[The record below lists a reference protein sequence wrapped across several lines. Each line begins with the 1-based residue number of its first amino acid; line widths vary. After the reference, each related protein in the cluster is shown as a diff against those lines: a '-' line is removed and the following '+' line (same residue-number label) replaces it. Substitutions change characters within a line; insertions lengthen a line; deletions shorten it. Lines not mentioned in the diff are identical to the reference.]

1 MCGVT
6 GWVAYDRDLTT
17 EAVTLRAMTATLAS
31 RGPDGEGLWTGR
43 HAGLGHRR
51 LAVIDLPGGTQPMI
65 AETPG
70 GAVVLSYSGEVYNYR
85 ELRAELRGR
94 GHRFRTVSDTEV
106 VLAAYLEWGE
116 DLVERLN
123 GMFAFAIWDDRRERL
138 LLARDRF
145 GVKPMFLY
153 PTPDGLLFG
162 SEPKAILANPLARK
176 VLDEDGLREIF
187 GFVKVPGSA
196 VWSGMRELRPGT
208 LAVLDRRGLRE
219 RTYWRL
225 TAAPHTDDVPETVAR
240 VRELLHDIA
249 RRQLVADVP
258 QCVLLSGG
266 LDSSVLT
273 ALAAEVLHE
282 HGEIPRT
289 FAVSF
294 AGEQDGFVPHVL
306 QDSLDAPFVKQ
317 VARYVGTEHADL
329 VLDHTALADPA
340 NRAAAVRARDLP
352 TGMGE
357 MDVSLLLLFRAARA
371 RATVALSG
379 ESADEVF
386 AGYWWFHD
394 EGAQQAPI
402 YPWIHGI
409 GGAQSQSRPLV
420 NAGLAARLD
429 VPGHLR
435 QGYADALAQAPVLD
449 SDDER
454 EQRLR
459 RICHVHLSQFLTNML
474 DRKDR
479 MSMATGLEVRVPF
492 CDHRL
497 VEYVYNTPWAL
508 KTFDGKEKSLLRGAA
523 DGLLPRAVL
532 ERRKS
537 PYPSTQDV
545 KYLLAVQDQLHE
557 LLARRDTP
565 VFDLIERDWVRAVA
579 TAAPAHIDRATRQFL
594 ERLLDI
600 TMWLDIYRPEMR
612 L

>member
-6 GWVAYDRDLTT
+6 GWVSYDRELTAHT
-17 EAVTLRAMTATLAS
+17 VTLRAMTATLAA
-31 RGPDGEGLWTGR
+31 RGPDGEGVWTAR

-51 LAVIDLPGGTQPMI
+51 LAVIDLPGGAQPMV
-65 AETPG
+65 AETPA
-70 GAVVLSYSGEVYNYR
+70 GAIALSYSGEVYNHR
-85 ELRAELRGR
+85 ELRAELQRR
-94 GHRFRTVSDTEV
+94 GHRFRTASDTEV
-106 VLAAYLEWGE
+106 VLTAYLEWGE
-116 DLVERLN
+116 DLVEHLN
-123 GMFAFAIWDDRRERL
+123 GMYAFAVWDDRTERL
-138 LLARDRF
+138 LLVRDRL
-145 GVKPMFLY
+145 GVKPMFIY
-153 PTPDGLLFG
+153 PTADGLLFG

-176 VLDEDGLREIF
+176 ALGEDGLREIF
-187 GFVKVPGSA
+187 GFVKMPGSA
-196 VWSGMRELRPGT
+196 IWHGMRELKPGT
-208 LAVLDRRGLRE
+208 LAVLDHNGLRE
-219 RTYWRL
+219 RVYWRVEAMPHPDN
-225 TAAPHTDDVPETVAR
+225 AAESVEH
-240 VRELLHDIA
+240 VRELLHDIM

-282 HGEIPRT
+282 RGEIPRT

-306 QDSLDAPFVKQ
+306 QDSLDAPFVRQ
-317 VARYVGTEHADL
+317 VARHVGTEHTDI
-329 VLDHTALADPA
+329 VLDHTALADPD
-340 NRAAAVRARDLP
+340 NRAAAVTARDLP

-357 MDVSLLLLFRAARA
+357 MDVSLLLLFQAARA
-371 RATVALSG
+371 RSTVALSG

-386 AGYWWFHD
+386 AGYWWQHD
-394 EGAQQAPI
+394 PAAQQAPI
-402 YPWIHGI
+402 YPWIAGI
-409 GGAQSQSRPLV
+409 GGAQSQTRPMI
-420 NAGLAARLD
+420 NAGLAARMD
-429 VPGHLR
+429 IPGHLVG
-435 QGYADALAQAPVLD
+435 GYADALAQAPVLD
-449 SDDER
+449 TDDPR

-479 MSMATGLEVRVPF
+479 MSMAVGLEVRVPF

-497 VEYVYNTPWAL
+497 VEYVYNAPWAL

-523 DGLLPRAVL
+523 RGLLPSTVL

-557 LLARRDTP
+557 LLSRRDAT
-565 VFDLIERDWVRAVA
+565 VFEIIERDWVRAVA
-579 TAAPAHIDRATRQFL
+579 TTDPALIDRATRAFL